1 MAVSHRERS
10 KRSETFW
17 KREITAD
24 CIDLNDCKILKWPYC
39 KFNTCGYGFLIIFVE
54 HNGVRVAGISQDVIS
69 ANCID
74 KFDEAIRFITNKANQ
89 LWNSTI

>member
-1 MAVSHRERS
+1 MHFSVLTRAA
-10 KRSETFW
+10 
-17 KREITAD
+17 EILVDKVKQTG
-24 CIDLNDCKILKWPYC
+24 IDLNDCKILKWPYC

-54 HNGVRVAGISQDVIS
+54 HNCVRVAGISQDVIS